1 MLEESS
7 PAVPAKDDAPSWFAR
22 KPVGI
27 RLLIVLGGAA
37 AIIALLVGM
46 ASCQAAA
53 EDREAEER
61 AAERAAAI
69 AAMAPREVVYEV
81 TGDGTYFSMTASTP
95 TGTVQQNPD
104 LPLQTTD
111 GGNFGFNAPPGEPL
125 YISAQIENGS
135 SITCRIKVDGVI
147 ISENTSTG
155 TYSIASCDGV
165 VPQN

>member
-1 MLEESS
+1 MTDAPTP
-7 PAVPAKDDAPSWFAR
+7 PAPANEDMPSWFAR

-37 AIIALLVGM
+37 AIIGLLIGM

-53 EDREAEER
+53 DERAEREER
-61 AAERAAAI
+61 AEAI
-69 AAMAPREVVYEV
+69 ASLRQVVYEV
-81 TGDGTYFSMTASTP
+81 TGNGTYFSMTASTP

-104 LPLQTTD
+104 LPLQTE
-111 GGNFGFNAPPGEPL
+111 GGGSFGFKATPGEPL

-135 SITCRIKVDGVI
+135 TITCRIKVDGVT

-155 TYSIASCDGV
+155 SYSIASCNGV
-165 VPQN
+165 VPQS